1 MELNAPPLRVQA
13 PGEVS
18 APGTATQAAAPVAA
32 RSGDSPPHVEAF
44 VQKLLPHARAA
55 SASSGIPASFMMG
68 QAALETGWGRSE
80 IRGADGQNS
89 HNLFGIKAGGSWKG
103 RTVDIVT
110 TEYVNGKPQK
120 QVDTFR
126 AYDSYADAFRD
137 YANLLRG
144 NARYQNAI
152 AQGQDAAGFAQGL
165 AAGGLRHRSRLRP
178 EADGRDPDGRNDL
191 TQEKHRPTDSP
202 IKRIYIPS
210 LITLATR

>member
-1 MELNAPPLRVQA
+1 VAPDGGVAPAGLPLNAP
-13 PGEVS
+13 G
-18 APGTATQAAAPVAA
+18 AAAQPAPA
-32 RSGDSPPHVEAF
+32 STSRSVDTPAHVEAF
-44 VQKLLPHARAA
+44 VQKLLPHAQAA

-80 IRGADGQNS
+80 IRGPDGRNS

-103 RTVDIVT
+103 RTVDITT

-137 YANLLRG
+137 YANVLRS
-144 NARYQNAI
+144 NARYQNVI

-165 AAGGLRHRSRLRP
+165 QQAGY
-178 EADGRDPDGRNDL
+178 ATDPGYAQKLMGVIRMVE
-191 TQEKHRPTDSP
+191 TT
-202 IKRIYIPS
+202 
-210 LITLATR
+210 